1 MLKRRWGFAIRISIA
16 GPDSPCS
23 SSSSFASFTMLN
35 AVSNPDSD
43 ALIRLA
49 NFFGVSIDYLV
60 CRIPIDYSDT
70 KGRDALIEKIK
81 KDLDRLK

>member
-1 MLKRRWGFAIRISIA
+1 
-16 GPDSPCS
+16 
-23 SSSSFASFTMLN
+23 MLN
-35 AVSNPDSD
+35 AVPNPDSD

-49 NFFGVSIDYLV
+49 NFFGVSIDDLV